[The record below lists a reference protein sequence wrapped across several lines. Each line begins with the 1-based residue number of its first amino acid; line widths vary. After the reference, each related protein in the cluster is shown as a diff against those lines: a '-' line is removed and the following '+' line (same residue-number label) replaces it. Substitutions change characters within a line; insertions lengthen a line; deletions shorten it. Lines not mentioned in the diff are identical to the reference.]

1 MKIERAD
8 IIHIRMN
15 LVSPFQTSYGED
27 YEMDKIVLKVY
38 TPDMIAYSECVAE
51 GYPYYAY
58 ETVGTVS
65 EILRKF
71 ILPSVMG
78 IHLSGPEECWEKI
91 SRFRGHPMAKAAVE
105 NAVWIL
111 KALEEGKP
119 LGKLLGGE
127 KDRVPAGVPIGI
139 QDHVEKLIELIGLH
153 LRKGYPRVKIKIK
166 PGKDLDVVEAV
177 RKQFPDITLMVD
189 ANNAYSLSDLKTLKA
204 LDPYRLLMIEQ
215 PLAYDDIVDHAKL
228 QSQMDTPICLDES
241 IHGPYYARI
250 AAELNACRIINIKQ
264 GRVGGLAPA
273 CEVHKI
279 AQDKGI
285 GVWCGSMLEMGIGQ
299 AVNLAI
305 ASLPNFVYPNDI
317 HESELFWVKDLIDP
331 PVTLNS
337 DGTISVPSEPGLGVK
352 VNEDVLEHFT
362 VGREVIRSR

>member
-1 MKIERAD
+1 MKIERVD

-15 LVSPFQTSYGED
+15 LVSPFQTSYGQD
-27 YEMDKIVLKVY
+27 YEMDKIILKVY
-38 TPDMIAYSECVAE
+38 TPDLIAYSECVAE

-65 EILRKF
+65 EILKKF

-78 IHLSGPEECWEKI
+78 INLRGPEDCWEKI
-91 SRFRGHPMAKAAVE
+91 SKFRGHPMAKAAIE

-119 LGKLLGGE
+119 LRMLLGGE
-127 KDRVPAGVPIGI
+127 KDRVAAGVPIGI
-139 QDHVEKLIELIGLH
+139 QDQEEKLIERIGSYLG
-153 LRKGYPRVKIKIK
+153 KGYPRVKIKIK
-166 PGKDLDVVEAV
+166 PGKDLAVVEAV

-189 ANNAYSLSDLKTLKA
+189 ANNAYSLNNLEILKA

-250 AAELNACRIINIKQ
+250 AAELKACRIINIKQ

-273 CEVHKI
+273 CEVNRI
-279 AQDKGI
+279 AQAEGI
-285 GVWCGSMLEMGIGQ
+285 GVWCGSMLETGIGQ
-299 AVNLAI
+299 AVNLAL
-305 ASLPNFVYPNDI
+305 ATLPNFVYPNDI

-331 PVTLNS
+331 PFTLNS

-352 VNEDVLEHFT
+352 VNEDVLEYFT
-362 VGREVIRSR
+362 VAREVIRFR

>member
-1 MKIERAD
+1 MKIERVD
-8 IIHIRMN
+8 LIHIRMN
-15 LVSPFQTSYGED
+15 LVSPFQTSYGQD
-27 YEMDKIVLKVY
+27 FEMDKIVLKVY
-38 TPDMIAYSECVAE
+38 TPDVFAYSECVAE

-78 IHLSGPEECWEKI
+78 INLRGPEDCWEKI
-91 SRFRGHPMAKAAVE
+91 SKFRGHPMAKAAVE

-127 KDRVPAGVPIGI
+127 KDRVVAGVPIGI
-139 QDHVEKLIELIGLH
+139 QDHVGKLIERIGLY
-153 LRKGYPRVKIKIK
+153 LSKGYPRVKIKIK
-166 PGKDLDVVEAV
+166 PGKDLAVVDAV
-177 RKQFPDITLMVD
+177 RKQFPDIPLMVD
-189 ANNAYSLSDLKTLKA
+189 ANNAYSLSDLKTLKS
-204 LDPYRLLMIEQ
+204 LDAYRLLMIEQ
-215 PLAYDDIVDHAKL
+215 PLAYDDMVDHAKL

-241 IHGPYYARI
+241 IHGPYDARI

-285 GVWCGSMLEMGIGQ
+285 GVWCGSMLETGIGQ

-352 VNEDVLEHFT
+352 VNEEVLEHFT
-362 VGREVIRSR
+362 VAREVIRFR

>member
-1 MKIERAD
+1 MKIERVD

-15 LVSPFQTSYGED
+15 LVSPFQTSYGQD

-38 TPDMIAYSECVAE
+38 TAGLIAYSECVAE

-65 EILRKF
+65 EILKKF

-78 IHLSGPEECWEKI
+78 VNLRGPEDCWEKI
-91 SRFRGHPMAKAAVE
+91 SKFRGHPMAKAAVE

-127 KDRVPAGVPIGI
+127 KNRVVAGVPIGI
-139 QDHVEKLIELIGLH
+139 QDHVGKLIELIGLH
-153 LRKGYPRVKIKIK
+153 LSKGYPRVKIKIK
-166 PGKDLDVVEAV
+166 PGKDLAVVDAV
-177 RKQFPDITLMVD
+177 RKQFPDIHLMVD
-189 ANNAYSLSDLKTLKA
+189 ANNAYSLSDLKTLKS
-204 LDPYRLLMIEQ
+204 LDAYRLLMIEQ

-285 GVWCGSMLEMGIGQ
+285 GVWCGSMLETGIGQ
-299 AVNLAI
+299 AVNLAL
-305 ASLPNFVYPNDI
+305 ATLPNFVYPNDI

-331 PVTLNS
+331 PLTLNS
-337 DGTISVPSEPGLGVK
+337 DGTISAPSEPGLGVR
-352 VNEDVLEHFT
+352 VNEDVLDYFT
-362 VGREVIRSR
+362 VAREVIRFR